1 MDGTLK
7 GATRL
12 RFAPC
17 LSPTRYQ
24 LLSPLARLWFHCW
37 CRGGKIF
44 HEGANTQNQDYMH
57 SWTPSTTNAATGI
70 FEATGGPQPKYNGT
84 VASPSWYAFPNTDE
98 EMTETMLAQHT
109 VETIANLSSSKLPH
123 PFFLA
128 VGFVS
133 FFYSNTYLPAEMN
146 DPLAREHLWTA
157 RVAAAQATCALVRSS
172 SLLGPISERYNQPPS
187 ASVQAGRR
195 AKHCHAERHARLEY
209 PTRWGAAKLQVHRP
223 MCRSIPR
230 RSYGRRPPRHYNA
243 VSFR

>member
-57 SWTPSTTNAATGI
+57 SWTPSTTNSATGI

-98 EMTETMLAQHT
+98 EMTETILAQHT

-133 FFYSNTYLPAEMN
+133 LFYSNTYLPAEMN

-157 RVAAAQATCALVRSS
+157 RVAAAHYWDLYPNDTISLPPHPYKPVDAPNIAMQSVMRGWSTPHGGEPLSCKYTDLCAEVYPG
-172 SLLGPISERYNQPPS
+172 GPM
-187 ASVQAGRR
+187 ADGR
-195 AKHCHAERHARLEY
+195 
-209 PTRWGAAKLQVHRP
+209 PGITTQFP
-223 MCRSIPR
+223 FD
-230 RSYGRRPPRHYNA
+230 NT
-243 VSFR
+243 